1 MYPLNG
7 TYASVHTYVE
17 IYIFL
22 NFEIFSWKASSFK
35 QNKTNKKNY
44 PFLYSPFLFR
54 NLDLQRHMQYWKSIL
69 LTDHMPYAL
78 NSN

>member
-1 MYPLNG
+1 MELMPPFTLMWKF
-7 TYASVHTYVE
+7 TL
-17 IYIFL
+17 FL

-35 QNKTNKKNY
+35 QNKTNKRNY

-69 LTDHMPYAL
+69 LTDHMPYAYEQ
-78 NSN
+78 